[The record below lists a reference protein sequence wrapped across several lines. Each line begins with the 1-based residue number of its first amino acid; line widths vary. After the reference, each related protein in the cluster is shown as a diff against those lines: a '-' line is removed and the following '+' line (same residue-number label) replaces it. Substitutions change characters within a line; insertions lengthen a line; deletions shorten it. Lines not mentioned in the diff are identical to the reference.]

1 MPKTL
6 RLSRRQLYR
15 RLWSKPRSSVAE
27 DLGVSFTALGRLCDR
42 LMIPYPSRDYWTKSP
57 EARMPS
63 PGLPAASGDV
73 PKFALINGAGARRS
87 RRALTRLPREDRRS
101 QIIDKAA
108 AIVRRDGLK
117 GVSIKEL
124 AKALRVSEAL
134 IYNHFSSVPEVL
146 AEVAKRELKVVHETS
161 QAALHHTDSHL
172 GGSFMMT
179 TMHLK
184 LAAQRGALL
193 DTLLTDRQVRRLAQE
208 ESRLVRNYMIEVRSA
223 SAMKT
228 YGAPFKIAHAQM
240 HIMFGMTVRAG
251 RLVGAGDIDVARAE
265 RMCLA
270 VQLGAME
277 ERFRT
282 YAARGWSDSSAS
294 VEDDRP
300 AG

>member
-1 MPKTL
+1 
-6 RLSRRQLYR
+6 
-15 RLWSKPRSSVAE
+15 VAE
-27 DLGVSFTALGRLCDR
+27 ELGVSFTALGRLCDR

-63 PGLPAASGDV
+63 PGLPPASGDV
-73 PKFALINGAGARRS
+73 PTFALINGAGARRS

-108 AIVRRDGLK
+108 ALVRRDGLK

-146 AEVAKRELKVVHETS
+146 AEVAKRELRIVHDTS
-161 QAALHHTDSHL
+161 QAALREADSHS

-179 TMHLK
+179 TLHLE

-193 DTLLTDRQVRRLAQE
+193 DTLLTDREVRRLVQE
-208 ESRLVRNYMIEVRSA
+208 ESRLVRSYMISVRSA
-223 SAMKT
+223 SAMST
-228 YGAPFKIAHAQM
+228 YGVPFKVAHAHM

-251 RLVGAGDIDVARAE
+251 RFVGGGAIDLRRAE

-270 VQLGAME
+270 VQLGGMDD
-277 ERFRT
+277 RFLA
-282 YAARGWSDSSAS
+282 YAARGWSAPDAAAL
-294 VEDDRP
+294 ED
-300 AG
+300 AGGPGAAG